1 MKVLQLMAGGKEGG
15 AELFFTRLVCALD
28 EKNIDQLLVV
38 RNHHARN
45 RLFRKNNIPFHE
57 IRYGNLFDI
66 YSRFRLQK
74 IAKAY
79 RPDIVMSWMNR
90 ASSFSPRGPW
100 VNVGRL
106 GGYYN
111 LKYYK
116 NCQYLVCNTRDIC
129 NFVMTHGWPEHKIR
143 YIPNFVDE
151 VKLPPIERSEFK
163 TPLDVP
169 LIVSVGR
176 LHRNKA
182 IDTLIAAMAEVSGAY
197 LWIVGTGPE
206 EKKLMKMVR
215 DLELQNR
222 VRFLGWLDKV
232 SPVYAAADIFVCP
245 SRHEPLGNVV
255 LEAWEQGVPVVATMS
270 EGPGEL
276 ISDQV
281 NGLLVPVDKPVAMA
295 EAIKKLVIDKSLA
308 RRLVSEGRKIYE
320 ERFSREIIVNNYLQ
334 FFSELKHVK

>member
-15 AELFFTRLVCALD
+15 AELFFTRLVCALH
-28 EKNIDQLLVV
+28 EKDIDQLLVV

-45 RLFRKNNIPFHE
+45 SLFRKNNIPFHE

-66 YSRFRLQK
+66 YSSFRLK
-74 IAKAY
+74 NITKAY
-79 RPDIVMSWMNR
+79 GPDIVMSWMNR
-90 ASSFSPRGPW
+90 ASSFSPKGPW

-129 NFVMTHGWPEHKIR
+129 NFVIAHGWPEHKVR

-151 VKLPPIERSEFK
+151 VKSPPIGRSVFK
-163 TPLDVP
+163 TPLNVP

-176 LHRNKA
+176 LHRNKG
-182 IDTLIAAMAEVSGAY
+182 IDTLIAAMAEVDGAY
-197 LWIVGTGPE
+197 LWIAGTGPE
-206 EKKLMKMVR
+206 EKKLMKMSR
-215 DLELQNR
+215 DLDLQDR
-222 VRFLGWLDKV
+222 VRFLGWRENV
-232 SPVYAAADIFVCP
+232 SSIYAEADIFVCP

-255 LEAWEQGVPVVATMS
+255 LEAWVQGVPVVATMS

-276 ISDQV
+276 ISDQAS
-281 NGLLVPVDKPVAMA
+281 GLLVPIDNPAAMA

-308 RRLVSEGRKIYE
+308 DRLVTEGRKIYA
-320 ERFSREIIVNNYLQ
+320 ERFSREIIVNSYLQ
-334 FFSELKHVK
+334 LFSELIPVK